1 MIVLIVTASVTQDIF
16 GCRVCSSQWNRDQPW
31 LVLWSRANP
40 IFWVAYD
47 CERVCRCFGEALH
60 AKMEPARHYEHYG
73 CKEWNSFGFEAAPI
87 TGNFGIILLC
97 KLWPTN
103 SVSTRS
109 WRLLEL
115 NHVVKYV
122 GSALPS
128 PSLSSLSWQLLS
140 FFFFSLS
147 RQMLLGRTLPSQL
160 TDHWGTHS
168 LVFVGWCVQA
178 DAVCLSYLNVVV

>member
-1 MIVLIVTASVTQDIF
+1 M
-16 GCRVCSSQWNRDQPW
+16 
-31 LVLWSRANP
+31 
-40 IFWVAYD
+40 
-47 CERVCRCFGEALH
+47 
-60 AKMEPARHYEHYG
+60 
-73 CKEWNSFGFEAAPI
+73 
-87 TGNFGIILLC
+87 
-97 KLWPTN
+97 
-103 SVSTRS
+103 
-109 WRLLEL
+109 
-115 NHVVKYV
+115 VKSV